1 MSWEKQ
7 MEKMKNNIEK
17 LRLEYQNGT
26 RVRLIQMDDMQAP
39 PMGTKGTVMGVDDIG
54 SILVSWDNGSHLNVV
69 YGEDQREKVITEKLK
84 EQIETVR
91 QTGLVNMLD
100 ARRVQQLANEM
111 NLYHLVIFIEEE
123 PQEYFDFILTGK

>member
-39 PMGTKGTVMGVDDIG
+39 PIGTLGTVIGVDDIG
-54 SILVSWDNGSHLNVV
+54 SILVSWDNGSHLNIV
-69 YGEDQREKVITEKLK
+69 YGEDKCEKVVTEKLK

-111 NLYHLVIFIEEE
+111 N
-123 PQEYFDFILTGK
+123 FD

>member
-17 LRLEYQNGT
+17 LRLEYQNGN
-26 RVRLIQMDDMQAP
+26 RVKLIRMDDMQAP

-69 YGEDQREKVITEKLK
+69 YGEDQCEKVITEKLK

-100 ARRVQQLANEM
+100 ARRVQQLAHEM
-111 NLYHLVIFIEEE
+111 NLYDLVIFIEEE

>member
-39 PMGTKGTVMGVDDIG
+39 PIGTLGTVIGVDDIG
-54 SILVSWDNGSHLNVV
+54 SILVSWDNGSHLNIV
-69 YGEDQREKVITEKLK
+69 YGEDKCEKVVTEKLK

-111 NLYHLVIFIEEE
+111 NLYHLVIFVEEE